1 MILPSNIL
9 YKNYF
14 PVPNEMFLLGLSSG
28 ELAVYCYL
36 LYRENRKTHQCWP
49 SYKTIGKAVGMSKNT
64 VQKYVGALVDKELIY
79 VEPTTVITTNGVKRN
94 GSLLYTILPVKTA
107 LEKQQ
112 QKQLFRLKN
121 DKKRGA

>member
-1 MILPSNIL
+1 MILTSNIL

-14 PVPNEMFLLGLSSG
+14 PVPNEMFLLGLLSG
-28 ELAVYCYL
+28 ELAVYFYL
-36 LYRENRKTHQCWP
+36 LYRENRKTHQRWP

-64 VQKYVGALVDKELIY
+64 VQKYVNALVDKGLID
-79 VEPTTVITTNGVKRN
+79 VEPTTVTTTDGIKRN
-94 GSLLYTILPVKTA
+94 GSLLYTILPLKTA

-112 QKQLFRLKN
+112 QRQIFRLQN

>member
-28 ELAVYCYL
+28 ELAVYFYL

-64 VQKYVGALVDKELIY
+64 VQKYVNALVDKELIDI
-79 VEPTTVITTNGVKRN
+79 EPTTVTTTNGIKRN
-94 GSLLYTILPVKTA
+94 GSLLYTILQVKTA
-107 LEKQQ
+107 LEKHQQ
-112 QKQLFRLKN
+112 SQIFRLKN
-121 DKKRGA
+121 DTKRGA